1 MKKKNP
7 HKMLEAD
14 QEINSNCACLNFE
27 AIVPGRGD
35 LGDLI
40 AGGQV
45 NATVKAVA
53 LLCLGVFVVTQRVP
67 RQNKPVFPRLL

>member
-1 MKKKNP
+1 M
-7 HKMLEAD
+7 HTKMLEAD
-14 QEINSNCACLNFE
+14 QEINLNCTCLNFE
-27 AIVPGRGD
+27 AIVPGCGD

-67 RQNKPVFPRLL
+67 GQNKPVFPRLL

>member
-1 MKKKNP
+1 
-7 HKMLEAD
+7 MLEAD
-14 QEINSNCACLNFE
+14 QEISLNCTYLNFE

-45 NATVKAVA
+45 NATIKAVA
-53 LLCLGVFVVTQRVP
+53 LLCLGIFVVTQ
-67 RQNKPVFPRLL
+67 